1 MLRDH
6 WALDPTTTFLNHGS
20 FGATPKRVLDAQS
33 AWRARLEAQP
43 VEFFV
48 RTLPSALEHALGRLA
63 EFLGARAGGLT
74 CVPNATAGVNT
85 VLRSLAPTWSAG
97 DNVVTTDHEYNAC
110 RNALD
115 FAATGAG
122 AQVRVAAVRFPNASP
137 EQVFDAVLAQ
147 VDDHTRLVLID
158 HVTSPTALVLP
169 IEPIVAALRARG
181 VAVLVDGAHAPGMCP
196 LDLDALGADYYTGNL
211 HKWVCAPKGAAFL
224 YARADRVASLRPLS
238 ISHGANATLR
248 PGQSRFRAEFDWTGT
263 ADPTPWLCVPEALD
277 VVGALVPGGWP
288 EVRARNH
295 ALCLSARDAL
305 CDALGQRRPA
315 PDAMLGSMAAVPV
328 PPTPHLPPS
337 ALGLDPLQEALWVS
351 ARIEVPIVPWPM
363 AGAERAATATGGH
376 LVRVSAHL
384 HNAPADY
391 ARLVEA
397 LLSLTRGPASPP

>member
-20 FGATPKRVLDAQS
+20 FGAAPRRVLDAQS

-48 RTLPSALEHALGRLA
+48 RTLPDALGHALGHLA
-63 EFLGARAGGLT
+63 DFLGARTDGLAF
-74 CVPNATAGVNT
+74 VPNATAGVNT

-115 FAATGAG
+115 FAAAGAG
-122 AQVRVAAVRFPNASP
+122 AHVRVAAVRFPDARP
-137 EQVFDAVLAQ
+137 EQVIDAVLAQ
-147 VDDHTRLVLID
+147 VDARTRLVLVD

-169 IEPIVAALRARG
+169 IEFIVAALRARG
-181 VAVLVDGAHAPGMCP
+181 VTVLVDGAHAPGMCP
-196 LDLDALGADYYTGNL
+196 LELDALGADFYTGNL

-224 YARADRVASLRPLS
+224 YARADRAASLRPLS

-263 ADPTPWLCVPEALD
+263 ADPTAWLCVPDAIEA
-277 VVGALVPGGWP
+277 VGALVPGGWP

-295 ALCLSARDAL
+295 ALCLTARDAL
-305 CDALGQRRPA
+305 CDALGQARPA
-315 PDAMLGSMAAVPV
+315 PDDLLGSMAAVPV
-328 PPTPHLPPS
+328 PPTQHLPPS
-337 ALGLDPLQEALWVS
+337 AVGLDPLQEALWAS
-351 ARIEVPIVPWPM
+351 ARIEVPVIPWPM
-363 AGAERAATATGGH
+363 VGAECAAEPKGGH

-384 HNAPADY
+384 HNTPADY

-397 LLSLTRGPASPP
+397 LLSLTRAPAPPP